1 MSPINTIPNG
11 TNAKNS
17 PANDFWILNVTL
29 ATDKTPRQIV
39 FLPDG
44 DIDLTRTNLSDLK
57 DANSI
62 VPSDTTKTRFWQT
75 VNWLFVTLYW
85 TSLIDVG
92 RNRPL
97 YLPPSNNTVGQFL
110 PSTNNIFLNETL
122 LYSFYN
128 FHYTSLR
135 SFVAKESISSLGYSS
150 PEGFPT
156 VFLQSYF

>member
-1 MSPINTIPNG
+1 MSPIYTILNG
-11 TNAKNS
+11 TKGKNS

-39 FLPDG
+39 FRPDG
-44 DIDLTRTNLSDLK
+44 DIDLTRTNLTDLE

-62 VPSDTTKTRFWQT
+62 VPSDTTKTRFRET

-92 RNRPL
+92 RNRP

-122 LYSFYN
+122 LHSFYN
-128 FHYTSLR
+128 FYYTSLR
-135 SFVAKESISSLGYSS
+135 PFAAKESISSLGYSV